1 MTPNHRQTTLVCQAL
16 TAELLDSNGKGCF
29 PMKAYTKPTAKP
41 VSQPDIVAVVR

>member
-1 MTPNHRQTTLVCQAL
+1 MLPNHRQTTPLCQDL
-16 TAELLDSNGKGCF
+16 IAELVDSNGKGCF